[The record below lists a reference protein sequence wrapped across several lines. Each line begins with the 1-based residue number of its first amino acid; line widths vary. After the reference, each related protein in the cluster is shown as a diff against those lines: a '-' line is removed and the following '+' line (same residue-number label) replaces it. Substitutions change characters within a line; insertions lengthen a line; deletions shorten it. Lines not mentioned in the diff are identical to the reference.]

1 MRSPSLL
8 IALCCLGVCAAAH
21 GESPVL
27 LTKVEPDWGD
37 LPAGYLSERAS
48 VELTVLPSG
57 IPFAMDAAPGSLPDR
72 VVRALAQWRFSET
85 SDTTGHT
92 VFLVLV
98 TVPVRRKLEPDLE
111 QSQRPVW
118 TPAPDLYEAIKLGDS
133 LEAPKAAEM
142 LAVLPNGEALGNFR
156 TSMLVYYVK
165 KGVSDDAVRKNRR
178 EIITWLIRTYPQD
191 NILASPHA
199 VINAAGEPLADSDGS
214 AQLKKEWLEAVK
226 QYPKDDAVT
235 AAAASFL
242 RLADPVAALRLV
254 SERQDWNS
262 RSNWLGNIYAH
273 AGLNV
278 TAIAPGS
285 GQAIATGSPKLSN
298 QGLAASF
305 REALL
310 ASSDLKLV
318 LSGVA
323 TSGVLARELT
333 AHHALPEGYNA
344 YCQTLMTHL
353 RALYPQTSLSCDPQ
367 KPEPDEIP
375 SRTLRI
381 GGNASRQNARK
392 KDPKKRAAG
401 EPISDA
407 LEFLALIDAS
417 GNVDRLELIKGPF
430 ALYAAASNA
439 LRDWQFS
446 PFVLNNTLVATHTHL
461 LVDVNIT
468 R

>member
-1 MRSPSLL
+1 M
-8 IALCCLGVCAAAH
+8 IALSCLAACAAVQ
-21 GESPVL
+21 GQSPVL
-27 LTKVEPDWGD
+27 LTKVEPDWGN
-37 LPAGYLSERAS
+37 LTAGYLSDRAT

-57 IPFAMDAAPGSLPDR
+57 IPFAMDATPGSVPDQ

-85 SDTTGHT
+85 SDKTGHT
-92 VFLVLV
+92 VFLILA

-118 TPAPDLYEAIKLGDS
+118 APALELSEAIKLGNT
-133 LEAPKAAEM
+133 LTAPKAAEI
-142 LAVLPNGEALGNFR
+142 LSALPNGEALGNFR
-156 TSMLVYYVK
+156 TSLLVYYAK
-165 KGVSDDAVRKNRR
+165 TAIKDETVRTNRR
-178 EIITWLIRTYPQD
+178 DIITWLIHTYPQD
-191 NILASPHA
+191 NILASSYA
-199 VINAAGEPLADSDGS
+199 LINAVGESLADSDGS

-242 RLADPVAALRLV
+242 RVADPVAALRLV
-254 SERQDWNS
+254 SERQDWNG
-262 RSNWLGNIYAH
+262 RSNWLGNIYAY

-278 TAIAPGS
+278 ATIDPAN
-285 GQAIATGSPKLSN
+285 GQALATGSPKLSN
-298 QGLAASF
+298 RGLAASF

-310 ASSDLKLV
+310 ASTDLKLV

-323 TSGVLARELT
+323 TSGLLARELM
-333 AHHALPEGYNA
+333 AHKALPEGYA
-344 YCQTLMTHL
+344 DYCHTLMNHL
-353 RALYPQTSLSCDPQ
+353 RELYPQTSLNCDPTQ
-367 KPEPDEIP
+367 PEPIEIP

-381 GGNASRQNARK
+381 GGNASLHNARK
-392 KDPKKRAAG
+392 KDPKKRTAG
-401 EPISDA
+401 EPITDA
-407 LEFLALIDAS
+407 LEFLALVDAS
-417 GNVDRLELIKGPF
+417 GNVDRLEFIKGPF

-439 LRDWQFS
+439 LREWQFS